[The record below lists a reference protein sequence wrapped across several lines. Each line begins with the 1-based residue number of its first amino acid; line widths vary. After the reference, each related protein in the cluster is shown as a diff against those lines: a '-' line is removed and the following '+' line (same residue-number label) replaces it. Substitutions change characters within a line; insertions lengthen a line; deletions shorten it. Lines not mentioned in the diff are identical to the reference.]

1 MATTW
6 GRRRVRASRSP
17 SRLDVIIGW
26 KSWAAATSATSL
38 RKRSTPVG
46 SVAQRDVLHEV
57 AERVRVAGDE
67 RRA

>member
-6 GRRRVRASRSP
+6 GRRRLRASWSP

-38 RKRSTPVG
+38 RKRSTP
-46 SVAQRDVLHEV
+46 SAPSRS
-57 AERVRVAGDE
+57 ATFSMR
-67 RRA
+67 